1 MSAKQDGMVRHYAE
15 TYDAT
20 YRYEYQRNRL
30 FVTLILILIASTYL
44 AFDKEIAQVTLTFL
58 ISQLPT
64 ASTEAVQNAIKKVNF
79 YRVFSVVAILAVFY
93 LIVNLH
99 HRLATIKRN
108 YRYLA
113 KLEGEL
119 REELG
124 IGEGK
129 VFFTRESTFYRDNKP
144 TFFWFARVSYSII
157 LIAFVLLFLSV
168 RLWSDRP
175 EKWPDNWVEKWA
187 DLSLYRQIT
196 YDQLLFVFDCV
207 LTLPIVLGLLAYI
220 VQTFRR

>member
-175 EKWPDNWVEKWA
+175 EKWPDNWVEQWA
-187 DLSLYRQIT
+187 NLSLYRQIT

-207 LTLPIVLGLLAYI
+207 LALPIVLGLLAY
-220 VQTFRR
+220 VAQTFRR